1 MSTRVYKLCPSH
13 VRYFRSQTYL
23 HLVVID
29 DDVFRIAKIIKLNY
43 AIQDYFFEN

>member
-1 MSTRVYKLCPSH
+1 MSDILEVKLI
-13 VRYFRSQTYL
+13 YIF
-23 HLVVID
+23 VVID